1 MKPLEELFTRIMPRV
16 KNCPEP
22 VAAAGVR
29 VAAIEF
35 CERTRLWRSS
45 DTFNVSEADCNVVAV
60 PYGAVLHEIE
70 SARFGGL
77 PLEPVSISWLDDEI
91 YQWREK
97 TATVGKWITQ
107 TEPDTVRVVPAA
119 DGLLD
124 LSLILKPS
132 NDTDQIPAF
141 MVNAHA
147 RALADGALAEIL
159 TIPGQPFYN
168 PDLAMFHSNRF
179 RAELD
184 RLFNMSIKGQQR
196 APTRTKAFFF

>member
-1 MKPLEELFTRIMPRV
+1 MKPLEELFPRIMPRA

-22 VAAAGVR
+22 VAASGIR
-29 VAAIEF
+29 IAAIEF

-45 DTFNVSEADCNVVAV
+45 DTFSITETDCNIMAV
-60 PYGAVLHEIE
+60 PYGAVLYEIE
-70 SARFGGL
+70 SARFNGL
-77 PLEPVSISWLDDEI
+77 PLEPVSLSWLEDEI
-91 YQWREK
+91 YEWRTK
-97 TATVGKWITQ
+97 TATVGNWITQ
-107 TEPDTVRVVPAA
+107 TEPDTLRVIPACS
-119 DGLLD
+119 GQVD

-132 NDTDQIPAF
+132 NEADALPDF

-184 RLFNMSIKGQQR
+184 RLFTSTIKGQQR
-196 APTRTKAFFF
+196 APVRTKPQYF